1 MPRQERDKVILD
13 SGVIAAIFFKEN
25 ASERAERVAEIHR
38 LITLDLA
45 YVEVANVAWKRV
57 AIFNESAELMLKA
70 LKNSSDFISGAC
82 DVIASKELLDDAFK
96 IAVSEKVTIYD
107 SLFVAASEREKV
119 PLLTT
124 DGKLYE
130 KLNKKRN
137 VKLV

>member
-1 MPRQERDKVILD
+1 MPGQERDKVILD
-13 SGVIAAIFFKEN
+13 SGVIAAIFFKEDT
-25 ASERAERVAEIHR
+25 SEKAERVAETHS

-57 AIFNESAELMLKA
+57 TIFKESEELMLKA

-107 SLFVAASEREKV
+107 SLFLAASEREKV

-124 DGKLYE
+124 DGKLHE

-137 VKLV
+137 IRMV